1 MNRIRSMRVLAG
13 QNQKE
18 MAKILNLSEGH
29 YRAKEKGRY
38 QFTQEEMFLF
48 LKEVHKVDKTV
59 TLEMIFFNHTPT

>member
-18 MAKILNLSEGH
+18 MAKALNLSEGH

-59 TLEMIFFNHTPT
+59 TLEMIFFNQTPT